1 MKVVIC
7 GNYGA
12 QNLGDEMILTGLL
25 ETVRAILPKAQI
37 TVLSGNPEETAKHF
51 NVQSY
56 KKFPAGITSL
66 LKGLFG
72 STKATKRA
80 VKSCDYFFLGGGG
93 LFETLTFR
101 AYIIWGIQ
109 ALMAYRYKKPVIMY
123 GQSVGK
129 ARGIFRRLII
139 KSLFKRAGLIVVRDE
154 KSKSNLRELSID
166 NEIYVLPDLAFRIST
181 PHKPTATRKKQI
193 IVALRQMDDLSLL
206 FKKNISI
213 FLDWLIDKHGY
224 EIKFIDFQG
233 GEQEDYLLHKEIISL
248 IRNQSKIYHL
258 KHDHSIEKILE
269 EFALSDF
276 VLGMRLH
283 SIISAIKTQTP
294 FIALNYAPKIKNFL
308 EYIKLSDHLFDIDQF
323 EVEDLIKK
331 FNEIH
336 KNREKVSQKMRG
348 FNEAALQA
356 HRKAERL
363 FRQMFS

>member
-25 ETVRAILPKAQI
+25 ETVRAILPKANI
-37 TVLSGNPEETAKHF
+37 AVLSGNPQETTKHF

-66 LKGLFG
+66 VKGFFG
-72 STKATKRA
+72 STKETKRV

-101 AYIIWGIQ
+101 AHIIWGIQ
-109 ALMAYRYKKPVIMY
+109 AFMAYRYKKPVIMY
-123 GQSVGK
+123 DQSVGK
-129 ARGIFRRLII
+129 ARGIFRRLIL
-139 KSLFKRAGLIVVRDE
+139 KSLFKKAKLIVVRDE
-154 KSKSNLRELSID
+154 KSKSNLRELGID
-166 NEIYVLPDLAFRIST
+166 NEIYVLPDLAFRISI
-181 PHKPTATRKKQI
+181 PKPASSRKKQI

-213 FLDWLIDKHGY
+213 FLDWLIDKRGY

-233 GEQEDYLLHKEIISL
+233 GEQQDYLLHKEIISL

-258 KHDHSIEKILE
+258 KHDHSIEKVLE
-269 EFALSDF
+269 EFASADF

-308 EYIKLSDHLFDIDQF
+308 QYVRLSDHLFDIDQF
-323 EVEDLIKK
+323 EVEDLIRK

-336 KNREKVSQKMRG
+336 KNREKISQKMHE
-348 FNEAALQA
+348 FNETALQA
-356 HRKAERL
+356 HQKAERL